1 MGTWGWPTGAG
12 TAGASDHLIADVDYP
27 SAGDCNKLVTLDLE
41 PRKLPRQVLS
51 GMEEHDLMTYASAI
65 AFQIMTALIP
75 IALLVLSVMGFLQ
88 LEHVWTQDLAP
99 QVKDQVSP
107 QVFAVLDDVVR
118 KTLGSK
124 QGWWL
129 TIGVVFTL
137 WQASGVARAV
147 MGALSS
153 VYGDGDGDDRP
164 FVRRYATSVALG
176 LAVAVCVIAALVV
189 VRFGDP
195 ILGLDNPGGVTA
207 VALFVLRWSV
217 ALALLS
223 TAIWVLLRFA
233 PAHPGPHRWV
243 SFGSA
248 LCAMAWVGTSVVF
261 GLYVTDVADYG
272 SIFGSLATLFIL
284 MTYLYVSACAF
295 LIGAQIDAIVRHD
308 ETGSRSGS
316 PSASRP
322 EPIVARSQ
330 G

>member
-1 MGTWGWPTGAG
+1 
-12 TAGASDHLIADVDYP
+12 
-27 SAGDCNKLVTLDLE
+27 VTLDLE
-41 PRKLPRQVLS
+41 PRKLARQVLS
-51 GMEEHDLMTYASAI
+51 GMEEHDLLTYASAI
-65 AFQIMTALIP
+65 AFQVMTSLIP
-75 IALLVLSVMGFLQ
+75 IALLVLSVMGFLR
-88 LEHVWTQDLAP
+88 LESVWTQDLAP

-153 VYGDGDGDDRP
+153 VYGNGDDRP
-164 FVRRYATSVALG
+164 FLRRYAISFALG
-176 LAVAVCVIAALVV
+176 LAVALCVIAALVV
-189 VRFGDP
+189 VRFGAAIVGVND
-195 ILGLDNPGGVTA
+195 LGWLAAA
-207 VALFVLRWSV
+207 VVFVLRWAA
-217 ALALLS
+217 ALVLLS
-223 TAIWVLLRFA
+223 TAVWVLLRFA
-233 PAHPGPHRWV
+233 PAHPGPHKWV
-243 SFGSA
+243 SFGSG
-248 LCAMAWVGTSVVF
+248 LCVLAWVGTSVVF

-272 SIFGSLATLFIL
+272 SIFGSLATVFIL

-316 PSASRP
+316 PSASRRG
-322 EPIVARSQ
+322 PIVARSQ

>member
-1 MGTWGWPTGAG
+1 
-12 TAGASDHLIADVDYP
+12 
-27 SAGDCNKLVTLDLE
+27 
-41 PRKLPRQVLS
+41 
-51 GMEEHDLMTYASAI
+51 MEEHDLLTYASAI
-65 AFQIMTALIP
+65 AFQVMTALIP

-88 LEHVWTQDLAP
+88 LENVWTQDLAP

-107 QVFAVLDDVVR
+107 QVFAVLDGVVR

-124 QGWWL
+124 QAWWL

-147 MGALSS
+147 MGALTS
-153 VYGDGDGDDRP
+153 VYGGGDDRS

-176 LAVAVCVIAALVV
+176 LAVALFVIAALVD
-189 VRFGDP
+189 VRFGAP
-195 ILGLDNPGGVTA
+195 ILGLDHLGWLAAA
-207 VALFVLRWSV
+207 VVFLVRWGV

-223 TAIWVLLRFA
+223 TAVWVLLRFA
-233 PAHPGPHRWV
+233 PARPGPHRWV
-243 SFGSA
+243 SFGSG
-248 LCAMAWVGTSVVF
+248 LCVMAWVGTSVVF

-316 PSASRP
+316 PSASRRK
-322 EPIVARSQ
+322 PIVARSQ